1 MVIFDHEIA
10 NRSNLAFVNVDY
22 LGLVSGLGKD
32 LQDDF
37 FSEQRTVKHKGLE
50 LATLATDVHPA
61 FGFEFDE
68 HRLKFGDGFAEM
80 VEFESVRGDFDDD
93 SIKRV
98 VDHFLKKLSLLP
110 FPQIG
115 QRCKAQ
121 TCATKWRN
129 VYMFSTLSF

>member
-1 MVIFDHEIA
+1 MVIFDHQIA
-10 NRSNLAFVNVDY
+10 NWSYLAFVDVDY
-22 LGLVSGLGKD
+22 FGLVSGLRKY

-37 FSEQRTVKHKGLE
+37 FSEQRTVKHKGLK
-50 LATLATDVHPA
+50 LATFAADVHPA

-68 HRLKFGDGFAEM
+68 HRLKFSDGFTEM

-98 VDHFLKKLSLLP
+98 IDHFLKKLSLFS
-110 FPQIG
+110 FPQIS

-121 TCATKWRN
+121 ACATKWTN